1 MGLFCQHHTWTRART
16 KAPVS
21 KMCFSPEMSGMF
33 SIIGVLVS
41 LWVFKFTG
49 NTTVAKGIFY
59 FVLMEALQYVQYM
72 YIATDVDPAHPTLAE
87 LQKSPQCQMVENQV
101 LTWLGFLHICYQPFF
116 THYMSCGF
124 AHTEKSKAQFSL
136 VKKLCFCGGSWLL
149 FRSVLAIFPSTYDN
163 IGLGWLLGD
172 AQYYANGG
180 ADGHIPREWLSGGVL
195 CTYQGIK
202 HLAWSVPMIAPSYYV
217 PAGSIHSFLMFMPFF
232 LVDHESFVLNA
243 FNWMCGLSIF
253 FIGPVLGDWI
263 TSNKHEAASI
273 WCFFSIVQCTSFVV
287 MTFLNPWFMK
297 QIEADKKI
305 KAAKSKTN

>member
-1 MGLFCQHHTWTRART
+1 
-16 KAPVS
+16 
-21 KMCFSPEMSGMF
+21 
-33 SIIGVLVS
+33 
-41 LWVFKFTG
+41 
-49 NTTVAKGIFY
+49 
-59 FVLMEALQYVQYM
+59 
-72 YIATDVDPAHPTLAE
+72 
-87 LQKSPQCQMVENQV
+87 
-101 LTWLGFLHICYQPFF
+101 
-116 THYMSCGF
+116 
-124 AHTEKSKAQFSL
+124 
-136 VKKLCFCGGSWLL
+136 
-149 FRSVLAIFPSTYDN
+149 VLAIFPSTYDN